1 MGRILLIGAGLVAVA
16 LMAGCETG
24 RTVNAKLVAPP
35 SRAQAAALQR
45 FVRPEPAYPSVG
57 GNILAGTNP
66 TVQARERDAADR
78 EAARQEKARIE
89 AAEAARRISPDT
101 PPSP

>member
-1 MGRILLIGAGLVAVA
+1 MGRILLIGAGLVAIA
-16 LMAGCETG
+16 LLAGCETG

-35 SRAQAAALQR
+35 SRAQAAALER
-45 FVRPEPAYPSVG
+45 FVPPEPVYPSIG

-66 TVQARERDAADR
+66 TMQARERDAADR
-78 EAARQEKARIE
+78 EATRQEKARIE
-89 AAEAARRISPDT
+89 AADAAKRISPDA